1 MAVAYVA
8 LGSNMGDRLRV
19 LREAVARLR
28 DHGTVE
34 VVSDAYESEPVGF
47 TDQPAFL
54 NAALRL
60 RTELPP
66 AVLLARML
74 DIEADLGRTRTFPN
88 APRTL
93 DLDLLAYDRL
103 VLDTAGLVLPH
114 PRLHERAFVLVP
126 LAAIAPDVRHP
137 VSGVRVRELLAAI
150 DKPCGVRLFTGGS
163 LAGISE
169 TTYASPVRT
178 NVDEGAQGEER

>member
-1 MAVAYVA
+1 MAEAYVA
-8 LGSNMGDRLRV
+8 LGSNMGDRLRL

-34 VVSDAYESEPVGF
+34 MVSDAYETEPVGF
-47 TDQPAFL
+47 ADQPAFL

-66 AVLLARML
+66 EVLLARML

-103 VLDTAGLVLPH
+103 VLDAADLVLPH

-126 LAAIAPDVRHP
+126 LAAIAPDLRHP

-150 DKPCGVRLFTGGS
+150 GEPGGVRLFTGGS
-163 LAGISE
+163 LAGLSE
-169 TTYASPVRT
+169 AAGASRGRT
-178 NVDEGAQGEER
+178 DVDEGAQGEAR